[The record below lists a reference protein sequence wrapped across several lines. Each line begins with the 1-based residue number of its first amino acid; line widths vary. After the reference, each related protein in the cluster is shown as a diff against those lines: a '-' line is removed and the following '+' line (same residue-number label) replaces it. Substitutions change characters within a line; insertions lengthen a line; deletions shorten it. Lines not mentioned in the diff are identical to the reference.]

1 MNGKINI
8 TKIVNMNIEVI
19 TREEFNSFK
28 KEVLEA
34 LKPVSS
40 NQEKKFL
47 RSSEMRKMF
56 NISAGT
62 LQNMRI
68 NGTLPYSKVGTTI
81 LYDYDVVL
89 AILNKNRVN

>member
-1 MNGKINI
+1 LIGGINQ
-8 TKIVNMNIEVI
+8 TKIVKMNIEVI

-28 KEVLEA
+28 QEVLEA
-34 LKPVSS
+34 LKPVSN

-89 AILNKNRVN
+89 AILNENRVN

>member
-1 MNGKINI
+1 MKGKINI
-8 TKIVNMNIEVI
+8 SKTVNMNIEVI

-28 KEVLEA
+28 QEVLEA
-34 LKPVSS
+34 LKPTS
-40 NQEKKFL
+40 NNHEKKFL

-81 LYDYDVVL
+81 LYDYEVVL
-89 AILNKNRVN
+89 AILDKNRVN